1 MSRGRP
7 KNPNTRV
14 QRPRYS
20 EDNDDRAMIHD
31 KTDKAHYGVITS
43 RTLPLLSRTSVI
55 AANADRVTLLLSAF
69 FTRSRAYTYDTYVR
83 MYISV
88 CKLEKGREEIVSS
101 KDNQQL

>member
-1 MSRGRP
+1 
-7 KNPNTRV
+7 
-14 QRPRYS
+14 
-20 EDNDDRAMIHD
+20 MIHD

-83 MYISV
+83 YVYQRLQIR
-88 CKLEKGREEIVSS
+88 KGKRRNRIVER
-101 KDNQQL
+101 

>member
-83 MYISV
+83 YVYQRLQIR
-88 CKLEKGREEIVSS
+88 KGKRRNRIVER
-101 KDNQQL
+101 